1 MTFPFAITQQIQD
14 AYQAHQAYISAGTAW
29 LIRNDPDAQEEQ
41 VLLEEIVTQIE
52 SAAQEHFGDDEDAF
66 FVAINP
72 AALPIINNINLI
84 STEYS
89 LNFDLYLSANS
100 S

>member
-29 LIRNDPDAQEEQ
+29 LIRNDPDGQEEQ

-52 SAAQEHFGDDEDAF
+52 SAAQEHFGDDEDAYWEF
-66 FVAINP
+66 HDEWRLGETSGEWFEVLETQEE
-72 AALPIINNINLI
+72 AA
-84 STEYS
+84 E
-89 LNFDLYLSANS
+89 
-100 S
+100 